1 MKNNKILLFLIIFY
15 CGILLIPLE
24 SYAAKN
30 VTKLRITLS
39 NSSYTYGS
47 MANASVTLKNTSMT
61 YTGSNLLPDV
71 TVKFANKTLK
81 KGTDYEVGYTN
92 NKNVGT
98 GTVKITGKGNY
109 TGSKSINFVINKRS
123 LSGTRI
129 TLNSSNFTYTGKEI
143 KPKVTIKYGGNTLKE
158 NTDYKVTYKNNI
170 KLGIGKIIIEG
181 KGNFKGTVTKTF
193 NINQITIKETM
204 VILNEKLFQYTARQ
218 IKPKF
223 TVKNGKTLLKEG
235 IDYKVT
241 YKNNVNVGTGNV
253 IIEGIGKYK
262 GTITREFYI
271 KYYMSNSKISVKTA
285 TYTGN
290 SLKPAVT
297 VKYGDKTLK
306 LNTDYTITYSNNIN
320 AGTGKVRIEGK
331 GKYYRKQNSKF

>member
-1 MKNNKILLFLIIFY
+1 ML
-15 CGILLIPLE
+15 
-24 SYAAKN
+24 
-30 VTKLRITLS
+30 
-39 NSSYTYGS
+39 
-47 MANASVTLKNTSMT
+47 
-61 YTGSNLLPDV
+61 
-71 TVKFANKTLK
+71 
-81 KGTDYEVGYTN
+81 
-92 NKNVGT
+92 
-98 GTVKITGKGNY
+98 
-109 TGSKSINFVINKRS
+109 
-123 LSGTRI
+123 
-129 TLNSSNFTYTGKEI
+129 
-143 KPKVTIKYGGNTLKE
+143 
-158 NTDYKVTYKNNI
+158 
-170 KLGIGKIIIEG
+170 
-181 KGNFKGTVTKTF
+181 
-193 NINQITIKETM
+193 
-204 VILNEKLFQYTARQ
+204 
-218 IKPKF
+218 
-223 TVKNGKTLLKEG
+223 
-235 IDYKVT
+235 T